1 MPAELTTR
9 AWLIVCLLL
18 WANVVRAGQCE
29 DHSALLNA
37 GFELPLISSSTPV
50 ALEEYPGVKLY
61 NQTDV
66 PGWRTLGPS
75 GAIELWQTVTSGVP
89 AYAGQQFNEVQGPS
103 LHSIYQDV
111 TSVPGSTIRWQFA
124 HRGRQGN
131 DTIEVRLGP
140 TTSTVA
146 QSQFTTGTTSWQ
158 VYSGT
163 YVVPA
168 NQTTTR
174 FELKPISSAGGA
186 SVGNLVDAASLSVL
200 CDYGDAPTGFPVLAV
215 DGGAAHVVVQ
225 SIRLGVLIDT
235 EADGVNSSNAGNDD
249 QTTSDDEDGLLAPTT
264 VYNLGST
271 NTLAIRANVSGF
283 VSVWIDVGRDGA
295 WQIGDRLIADTPV
308 VAGTNNISFS
318 LPLGGSPGSAALRIR
333 LTQNNPAGALGV
345 GGYWVNGEVE
355 DHFVTLRV
363 TAHVRYRFDEFEWTG
378 SGTEVINSGTVGPNG
393 SAAGGVNTNQPLP
406 ALTGASGT
414 CSFGL
419 FDGINDAVNLGYIA
433 ELDQTYPPDGLTL
446 AAWVRS
452 RRTISGEQMLLV
464 RGVAGSG
471 SSRQELALY
480 TANGRYELRQL
491 RGSAT
496 LRIGASIPAADLG
509 NWIHL
514 AAVYDG
520 TVWRLY
526 RNGSV
531 LTTSAS
537 TAGPQPNSQALWSI
551 GARHPANSSGGG
563 GAFQGDIDEVQLWRR
578 TLQAS
583 EIAALVTERH
593 TCPQANLLVLKSVA
607 PESDSSGT
615 TNPKSTP
622 GSTAI
627 YTIAVTNSGAGG
639 TDRSS
644 LLLTDLLP
652 AEVDFWSG
660 DFDGAG
666 SPVWFVNGSPS
677 SGLVWLFTNLS
688 STTDSVEFAD
698 ASGQAIIPN
707 GGYDPAV
714 RELRIRFD
722 ERMRPAGATF
732 TVRFRV
738 RVK

>member
-1 MPAELTTR
+1 MRAELITR
-9 AWLIVCLLL
+9 LVLVL
-18 WANVVRAGQCE
+18 WALSVTPLVRAGQCE
-29 DHSALLNA
+29 DHSALING
-37 GFELPLISSSTPV
+37 GFETPLISASTPV
-50 ALEEYPGVKLY
+50 PVETYTGVKLY

-75 GAIELWQTVTSGVP
+75 GAIELWQTITSGVP
-89 AYAGQQFNEVQGPS
+89 AHAGQQFNEVQGHS

-124 HRGRQGN
+124 HRGREGN
-131 DTIEVRLGP
+131 DTIEVRLGS

-146 QSQFTTGTTSWQ
+146 QSQFTTGTSGWR

-174 FELKPISSAGGA
+174 FELKPISSVGGA

-200 CDYGDAPTGFPVLAV
+200 CDYGDAPAGFPVRNV

-225 SIRLGVLIDT
+225 ATRLGALVDA
-235 EADGVNSSNAGNDD
+235 EADGVTSSDAGNDD
-249 QTTSDDEDGLLAPTT
+249 RTSSDDEDGLLAPATI
-264 VYNLGST
+264 YNLGAS
-271 NTLAIRANVSGF
+271 NILSVQASVNGF

-295 WQIGDRLIADTPV
+295 WQSGDRLITDAPV
-308 VAGTNNISFS
+308 VAGTNNLSFS

-333 LTQNNPAGALGV
+333 LTQNNPSGALGV
-345 GGYWVNGEVE
+345 GGYWANGEVE
-355 DHFVTLRV
+355 DHFVPLAI
-363 TAHVRYRFDEFEWTG
+363 TAHLRYRFDEFEWTG
-378 SGTEVINSGTVGPNG
+378 SGLEALNSGTAGPGG

-406 ALTGASGT
+406 ALSGASGT
-414 CSFGL
+414 CSYGT
-419 FDGINDAVNLGYIA
+419 FDGSNDAVNLGYVA
-433 ELDQTYPPDGLTL
+433 ELDQTYPPNGLTL

-452 RRTISGEQMLLV
+452 RRTISGEQMIVV

-471 SSRQELALY
+471 SSLQELALY
-480 TANGRYELRQL
+480 TANGRYELRQR
-491 RGSAT
+491 RGSASVT
-496 LRIGASIPAADLG
+496 IGAAIPPADLDS
-509 NWIHL
+509 WVHL

-520 TVWRLY
+520 SNWRLY

-531 LTTSAS
+531 LSTSSS
-537 TAGPQPNSQALWSI
+537 TAGPQPNAQARWAI
-551 GARHPANSSGGG
+551 GARHPNHGGG
-563 GAFQGDIDEVQLWRR
+563 SAFQGDIDEVQLWRR
-578 TLQAS
+578 ALQSS
-583 EIAALVTERH
+583 EVAALVTERH
-593 TCPQANLLVLKSVA
+593 VCPQANLLVLKSVA
-607 PESDSSGT
+607 AESDSSGVT
-615 TNPKSTP
+615 HPKSTP

-627 YTIAVTNSGAGG
+627 YTITVTNNGSGG

-652 AEVDFWSG
+652 AELEFWSG

-666 SPVWFVNGSPS
+666 SPVWFVNGSPP
-677 SGLVWLFTNLS
+677 SGLVWLFTSLA
-688 STTDSVEFAD
+688 STTDRVEFVD
-698 ASGQAIIPN
+698 ATGQLIVPN

-722 ERMRPAGATF
+722 ERMRPAGSSF